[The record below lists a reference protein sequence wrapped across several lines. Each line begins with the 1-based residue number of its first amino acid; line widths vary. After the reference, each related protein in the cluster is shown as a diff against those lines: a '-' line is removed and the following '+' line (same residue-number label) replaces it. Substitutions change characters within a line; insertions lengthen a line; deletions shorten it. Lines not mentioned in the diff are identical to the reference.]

1 VDVLRALAVSLVLLH
16 HLDIGVL
23 IDGTVWL
30 RPVKLLHEAG
40 FLGISLFLVLSGFSI
55 HLRVASGGAFAVR
68 PFLVRRLWRLQPT
81 YYVALGFA
89 LLFLL
94 VGFLAGHGWPQ
105 PRWGPHGA
113 PIPVRVLVVTHLS
126 VLAGTVIPPSWMSI
140 SWSLGLEEQIYLVYA
155 AVVSR
160 LRRVPA
166 WRWLLIALAA
176 CLAYR
181 VGAELVLP
189 SVPKSFPPG
198 PGRWSWLAE
207 LAFQQVPGRM
217 AEWFTGA
224 FIAQW
229 WAGRQRLPRVV
240 TGAVSGPAVT
250 TAALAVML
258 LLFEHRMGWTSLAGY
273 RFAVSD
279 VLFDPV
285 AGLAFGA
292 LLISCLAAER
302 RASRTSLAAV
312 GLAWFGERSY
322 SMYLAHGPI
331 LGTTYALARTSLVTT
346 AGRLAVNGAAVALSI
361 AGTLLLYRYAEAP
374 FTARSR
380 RVRVGRGGDR
390 ARAAADLVPLL
401 AVNRSE
407 SDPAT
412 KGSGE
417 PADAWAAGP
426 SADRPCPGRH
436 QA

>member
-1 VDVLRALAVSLVLLH
+1 
-16 HLDIGVL
+16 
-23 IDGTVWL
+23 
-30 RPVKLLHEAG
+30 
-40 FLGISLFLVLSGFSI
+40 
-55 HLRVASGGAFAVR
+55 
-68 PFLVRRLWRLQPT
+68 
-81 YYVALGFA
+81 
-89 LLFLL
+89 
-94 VGFLAGHGWPQ
+94 
-105 PRWGPHGA
+105 
-113 PIPVRVLVVTHLS
+113 
-126 VLAGTVIPPSWMSI
+126 MSI

-155 AVVSR
+155 AVVGR

-181 VGAELVLP
+181 IGAELVLP

-229 WAGRQRLPRVV
+229 WAGTQRLPRVV

-250 TAALAVML
+250 AAALAVML
-258 LLFEHRMGWTSLAGY
+258 LLFEHRMGWTSLAGH

-302 RASRTSLAAV
+302 RASRTCAAAV

-331 LGTTYALARTSLVTT
+331 VGTTYALARTLLVTT

-390 ARAAADLVPLL
+390 AGAAAGRSNLPATASVPQ
-401 AVNRSE
+401 RSE
-407 SDPAT
+407 IQPDVAGRRGGAPSPPAT
-412 KGSGE
+412 R
-417 PADAWAAGP
+417 PADLARSGISFGARPPGVGDVE
-426 SADRPCPGRH
+426 SSDRGAER
-436 QA
+436 A

>member
-1 VDVLRALAVSLVLLH
+1 VAVDALRALAVLLVLLH

-23 IDGTVWL
+23 LDGTVWL

-55 HLRVASGGAFAVR
+55 HLRVASGGAFAAG
-68 PFLVRRLWRLQPT
+68 PFLVRRFVRLQPT

-113 PIPVRVLVVTHLS
+113 PVSAGVLIVTHLGL
-126 VLAGTVIPPSWMSI
+126 LAGTVIPPSWMSI
-140 SWSLGLEEQIYLVYA
+140 SWSLALEEQIYLVYA
-155 AVVSR
+155 AVVGR
-160 LRRVPA
+160 LRQVPA
-166 WRWLLIALAA
+166 WRWLLIALVA

-181 VGAELVLP
+181 IGAELVLP
-189 SVPKSFPPG
+189 SVPKSFPSAPG
-198 PGRWSWLAE
+198 QWSWLAE

-229 WAGRQRLPRVV
+229 WAGTQRLPRVV

-250 TAALAVML
+250 AAAFAVMM
-258 LLFEHRMGWTSLAGY
+258 LLFRNRVGWTSLAGH
-273 RFAVSD
+273 RFAVTD

-292 LLISCLAAER
+292 LLVCCLAAER
-302 RASRTSLAAV
+302 RASRTRAAAV
-312 GLAWFGERSY
+312 GLAWLGERSY

-331 LGTTYALARTSLVTT
+331 VGTTYELARSFLVTA
-346 AGRLAVNGAAVALSI
+346 AGRLAVNGAAVVLSI
-361 AGTLLLYRYAEAP
+361 AGTMLLYRYVETP

-380 RVRVGRGGDR
+380 RVRVERGGDR
-390 ARAAADLVPLL
+390 AGAAADLVPLP
-401 AVNRSE
+401 AVDRSE
-407 SDPAT
+407 TDSAT
-412 KGSGE
+412 KDRGE
-417 PADAWAAGP
+417 PVDAWAAGP
-426 SADRPCPGRH
+426 TAVRP
-436 QA
+436 